1 MSVAVS
7 VIVQLSDPHIVAPGH
22 LLYGQ
27 IDTAALLAAAV
38 ARVNSLPFAVEAVV
52 VSGDLVNAGRGEEYA
67 HLAALLAPLRAP
79 WYLMPGNH
87 DAREP
92 LREAFPGQPW
102 TPGPLCCARIPA
114 AAGVLLLLDTVVP
127 GEEGGE
133 VAAAQL
139 AWLDAHCPGDRPA
152 FLFLHH
158 PPFATGIA
166 GMDAIACA
174 GGARLAAWLDAHP
187 QVVALACGHVHR
199 PVFTCFA
206 GRPACIAPS
215 VAHQIA
221 LELDGAPDAL
231 AWSLEPPGFL
241 VHRWCPG
248 APPVTHVVAVE
259 DGVVHQY
266 D

>member
-7 VIVQLSDPHIVAPGH
+7 VIVQLSDPHVVAPGR

-38 ARVNSLPFAVEAVV
+38 ARVNGLPFAVEAVV
-52 VSGDLVNAGRGEEYA
+52 VSGDLVNAGQAAEYT
-67 HLAALLAPLRAP
+67 HLAALLAPLRVP

-87 DAREP
+87 DARET
-92 LREAFPGQPW
+92 LRQAFPGQPW
-102 TPGPLCCARIPA
+102 TPGPLCCARIPV
-114 AAGVLLLLDTVVP
+114 AAGVLLLLDTVRP

-139 AWLDAHCPGDRPA
+139 AWLDAHCPGEGAA

-174 GGARLAAWLDAHP
+174 GGALLAAWLDAHP
-187 QVVALACGHVHR
+187 QVVALTCGHVHR
-199 PVFTCFA
+199 PVFTSFA

-215 VAHQIA
+215 VAHQVA
-221 LELDGAPDAL
+221 LELDGTPEAL

-241 VHRWCPG
+241 VHRWAAG
-248 APPVTHVVAVE
+248 APPVTHLLSSIAAPV
-259 DGVVHQY
+259 QY
-266 D
+266 YA

>member
-1 MSVAVS
+1 MSAAVS
-7 VIVQLSDPHIVAPGH
+7 VIVQLSDPHVVAPGR

-38 ARVNSLPFAVEAVV
+38 ARVNSLPFPVEAVV
-52 VSGDLVNAGRGEEYA
+52 VSGDLVNAGQAAEYA
-67 HLAALLAPLRAP
+67 HLAALLAPLRVP

-87 DAREP
+87 DVREA

-102 TPGPLCCARIPA
+102 SAGPLCCARVPV
-114 AAGVLLLLDTVVP
+114 AAGVLLLVDTVLP
-127 GEEGGE
+127 GEEGGA
-133 VAAAQL
+133 VAGAQL
-139 AWLDAHCPGDRPA
+139 AWLDAECPAQAAA

-174 GGARLAAWLDAHP
+174 GGARLVAWLAAHP

-199 PVFTCFA
+199 PVFTSFA

-221 LELDGAPDAL
+221 LELDGPAAAL
-231 AWSLEPPGFL
+231 AWVLEPPGFL
-241 VHRWCPG
+241 VHRWAAG
-248 APPVTHVVAVE
+248 APPVTHVVAVA
-259 DGVVHQY
+259 DGVIHQY
-266 D
+266 A